1 MKTTNVENNPGA
13 ASIIIDSKTL
23 EIVCSTILAES
34 DVEKNPLN
42 ITDAQVHEC
51 GYDEKEGIAIR
62 KYDGKEKRADFSI
75 MKKQR
80 DARLQQGGEI
90 REDGKVIKSFNR
102 AKLIKEGKI
111 EEIETYRNSKQKQRV
126 SGGMEIG

>member
-1 MKTTNVENNPGA
+1 
-13 ASIIIDSKTL
+13 
-23 EIVCSTILAES
+23 
-34 DVEKNPLN
+34 
-42 ITDAQVHEC
+42 
-51 GYDEKEGIAIR
+51 
-62 KYDGKEKRADFSI
+62 